1 MTLRKILTLSS
12 VAALGLVASGAQA
25 QSTSIVSTTAKVKIL
40 QPITVAETNALNF
53 GTVIAGANGTVTLP
67 ATAAG
72 VAACTGPTCVT
83 GTSSSGQFTV
93 SGTKNEDFTVT
104 MPATVTMTGP
114 GTPLLVTLSNSLP
127 ATGKPKLS
135 TAGTYSLNVGGS
147 FPLTTAQVGGD
158 YSGTYNVSV
167 SYN

>member
-1 MTLRKILTLSS
+1 MTPFKFLALSS
-12 VAALGLVASGAQA
+12 VAAFGLAATGAQA
-25 QSTSIVSTTAKVKIL
+25 QSTNSVTTTAKVKIL

-72 VAACTGPTCVT
+72 VAACTGPTCVA
-83 GTSSSGQFTV
+83 GTSSSGRFTV
-93 SGTKNEDFTVT
+93 TGTKNEDFTVS
-104 MPATVTMTGP
+104 MPATVSLAGP
-114 GTPLLVTLSNSLP
+114 GTPLLVTLSSSLP
-127 ATGKPKLS
+127 VTGRPKLDVTGS
-135 TAGTYSLNVGGS
+135 YLLNVGGS

-158 YSGTYNVSV
+158 YSGTYTVSV